1 MMDMNYLHTLL
12 LAMSVPSAVT
22 GFCFWLIQRKI
33 TRRQEQEDKAREKR
47 QKYVDEKEAR
57 RDELQYL
64 LIQSVNASIALSE
77 ATARAVQRIPDAHC
91 NGDMESALNYATDIK
106 HQQKE
111 FLTKQ
116 GIKNIFDMD

>member
-1 MMDMNYLHTLL
+1 MNYLHTLL

>member
-91 NGDMESALNYATDIK
+91 NGDMESALSYATDIK